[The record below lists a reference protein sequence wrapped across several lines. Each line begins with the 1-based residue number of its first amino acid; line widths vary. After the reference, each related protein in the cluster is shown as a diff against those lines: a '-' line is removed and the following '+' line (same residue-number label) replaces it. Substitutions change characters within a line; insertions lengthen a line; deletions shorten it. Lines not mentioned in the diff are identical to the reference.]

1 VEQLVAAFE
10 CTGLSRFYA
19 QHLRS
24 WKPPPGTP
32 PLPPPPAAAAAAAA
46 ADAADADAAAAA
58 ATGGARVVG
67 WRELP
72 QGTPGLIPKLILQTW
87 RTSSL
92 PPKFHAAARRVR
104 QLHPDF
110 AYVLFTDEDIVSF
123 VRERCPSWRALFESL
138 AHAPIQ
144 RVDLFRYLATY
155 HYGGFYL
162 DLDVH
167 LAQPLHVLLGHRA
180 VFPFERLVEGTAH
193 ASLRTSTS
201 SSTLVGQYAFGACA
215 GHPFLLAILRSV
227 AKAHTDPAWARVPVA
242 PPDGDDKTVLYTTGP
257 ALVTRAFFE
266 GGFASQ
272 VTPPP
277 PPTPPPHPHP
287 PISRTSPT
295 LAYSPPSPPPSPPP
309 SLHFF
314 SSPPSSSPPPPA
326 LPR

>member
-1 VEQLVAAFE
+1 MERLVAAFE

-32 PLPPPPAAAAAAAA
+32 PRPPPPPAAAAAT
-46 ADAADADAAAAA
+46 AAA

-72 QGTPGLIPKLILQTW
+72 RGAPGLIPKLILQTW
-87 RTSSL
+87 RTTSL

-110 AYVLFTDEDIVSF
+110 TYVFFTDEDIVAF

-138 AHAPIQ
+138 THAPIQ

-167 LAQPLHVLLGHRA
+167 LAQPLHALLGHRA

-193 ASLRTSTS
+193 ASLRASTS

-227 AKAHTDPAWARVPVA
+227 AKAHTEPAWARVPTP

-272 VTPPP
+272 VTLPPLP
-277 PPTPPPHPHP
+277 
-287 PISRTSPT
+287 
-295 LAYSPPSPPPSPPP
+295 LA
-309 SLHFF
+309 HR
-314 SSPPSSSPPPPA
+314 A
-326 LPR
+326 VRC